1 VPAKPRRDAEWFG
14 WDLEISDHAVKRAVL
29 RGFSETDLRLMLSE
43 PSSVEPSH
51 EEGRFVVHSRLG
63 RDRWRIVVEP
73 DREERRLIVV
83 TAWRV

>member
-1 VPAKPRRDAEWFG
+1 VPGRPRRDAEWLG
-14 WDLEISDHAVKRAVL
+14 WDLEISDRAVKRAVV
-29 RGFSETDLRLMLSE
+29 RGFSETDLRVMLSE
-43 PSSVEPSH
+43 PLGVEASR

-73 DREERRLIVV
+73 DREERKLIVV

>member
-1 VPAKPRRDAEWFG
+1 MPGRPPRHAEWFD
-14 WDLEISDHAVKRAVL
+14 WDLEISDHAVKRSVL
-29 RGFSETDLRLMLSE
+29 RGFDETDLRVMLSE
-43 PSSVEPSH
+43 PLGFEPSH

-73 DREERRLIVV
+73 DYEERKLIVV